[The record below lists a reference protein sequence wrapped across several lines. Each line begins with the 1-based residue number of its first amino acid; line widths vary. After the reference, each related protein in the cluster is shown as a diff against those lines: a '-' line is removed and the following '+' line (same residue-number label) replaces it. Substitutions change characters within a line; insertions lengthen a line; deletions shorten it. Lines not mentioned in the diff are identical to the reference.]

1 MATAAERPQRFLPA
15 EWEAL
20 LAAPVVGRPVS
31 DEQRERLRQ
40 VLREAGAWPAAAAP
54 SAAPTAPA
62 PTVAVHSG
70 RASLSLQGAMQSLKR
85 VINK

>member
-1 MATAAERPQRFLPA
+1 MS
-15 EWEAL
+15 
-20 LAAPVVGRPVS
+20 G
-31 DEQRERLRQ
+31 EQRERLRQ
-40 VLREAGAWPAAAAP
+40 VLREGGAWPAAAVP